1 MIASFLIFH
10 QKLISRE
17 VTIKRSRCTF
27 LIKKGQK
34 DAIFFF
40 FHGSL
45 ECLENELEIGIFSLV
60 YWTGY
65 KLVNFFVEYYPAN
78 IYPFEKKVSNIFQNF
93 VVLPLIMKTEK
104 NFK

>member
-1 MIASFLIFH
+1 MYVSNKEGAERRH
-10 QKLISRE
+10 
-17 VTIKRSRCTF
+17 
-27 LIKKGQK
+27 
-34 DAIFFF
+34 FFF

-93 VVLPLIMKTEK
+93 MVLPLIMKTEK